1 MEPTPRLPLPTL
13 ALMAP
18 DWPLLTVLC
27 VLLVAL
33 AALVAYAAACAAVA
47 QRFTR
52 ARRKRPDLQRLHPA
66 LQQAAVRFPA
76 RDGRATIEA
85 WYLPA
90 GRKAGAVVFVHGKDA
105 CRGDELKSPSLALAQ
120 ALRARGLSVL
130 MIDLRGHGD
139 SSDARLTYSEHERHD
154 VLGAVDF
161 LRSRGYAPGRIGV
174 LGASLGA
181 ATALRAAAAEP
192 AVGGVVADTP
202 FADFGAMV
210 RTQFRRLTGLPL
222 WFLPGALLVGRMLSG
237 VHVLSVRPVEEMGL
251 LRGRPVLVIH
261 SMLDSFI
268 PLAHGRMVARA
279 AGARLWVTQAPRHIG
294 SYAAMEH
301 TYTAVVSDFFCLHL
315 LGSSIDHARSA
326 NDAGLAGD
334 EAAGIAA

>member
-1 MEPTPRLPLPTL
+1 MQSPTL
-13 ALMAP
+13 STLAWLAP

-27 VLLVAL
+27 VLLVAV
-33 AALVAYAAACAAVA
+33 AALVAYAAACTAVA

-52 ARRKRPDLQRLHPA
+52 ARRQRPDLHWLHRP

-90 GRKAGAVVFVHGKDA
+90 RPQAGAVVFVHGRDA
-105 CRGDELKSPSLALAQ
+105 CRGDEFRSPSLALAQ
-120 ALRARGLSVL
+120 SLRARGLSVL

-161 LRSRGYAPGRIGV
+161 LRSLGYATGRIGL

-202 FADFGAMV
+202 FADPGAVVHM
-210 RTQFRRLTGLPL
+210 QFRRMTGLPM

-237 VHVLSVRPVEEMGL
+237 VHALAVRPVDDMAL

-261 SMLDSFI
+261 SMLDSLI
-268 PLAHGRMVARA
+268 PLAHGRMMARE

-301 TYTAVVSDFFCLHL
+301 TYTAVVSDFFCRHL
-315 LGSSIDHARSA
+315 LGISIDHARSA
-326 NDAGLAGD
+326 NDTGRDG
-334 EAAGIAA
+334 AAAAAVAA